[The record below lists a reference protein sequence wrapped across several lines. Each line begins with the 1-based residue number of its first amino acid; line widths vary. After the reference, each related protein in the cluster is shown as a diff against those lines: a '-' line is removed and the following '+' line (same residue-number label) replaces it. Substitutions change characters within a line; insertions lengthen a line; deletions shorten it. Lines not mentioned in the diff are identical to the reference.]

1 MKKCSIVNDGP
12 DAEKFIGKLDN
23 GQYYVDDEFF
33 ENDHCVKSAEIR
45 SFFWSVYSCS
55 WILSTHWMKRKK
67 TICDGIP

>member
-45 SFFWSVYSCS
+45 SFFWPV
-55 WILSTHWMKRKK
+55 
-67 TICDGIP
+67 

>member
-33 ENDHCVKSAEIR
+33 ENDHCVKSAGVFSGPYNPSSR
-45 SFFWSVYSCS
+45 
-55 WILSTHWMKRKK
+55 ILFTYWMKKKK